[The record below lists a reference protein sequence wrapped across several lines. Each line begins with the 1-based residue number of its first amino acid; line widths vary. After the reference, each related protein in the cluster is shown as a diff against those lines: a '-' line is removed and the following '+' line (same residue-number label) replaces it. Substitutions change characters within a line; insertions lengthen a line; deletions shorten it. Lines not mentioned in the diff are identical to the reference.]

1 MAGGETEDQSRE
13 EESMNMFRRLHRFIQ
28 GDNREE
34 VVMKMN
40 VPVFTFRHP
49 NTASMVAKMTMCFW
63 LTQDNQVLIAS
74 HRISKTE
81 AQQ

>member
-13 EESMNMFRRLHRFIQ
+13 EESMNMFRRLYRFIQ

-49 NTASMVAKMTMCFW
+49 NTASMVDKMTMCFW
-63 LTQDNQVLIAS
+63 LTQDNQVL
-74 HRISKTE
+74 E
-81 AQQ
+81 GF